1 MTHRRIA
8 SGLPW
13 RRGLLTLAV
22 AVGGLSFAGPA
33 SAATVVSAGG
43 PYAGA
48 EGQHVRVTGT
58 VTGAAGGT
66 WSATRAP
73 TGEQDGATCAFADPS
88 ALSTEVWCND
98 DGNFD
103 LRLTA
108 SDGTF
113 STARL
118 TLRNLAPV
126 LTSVVPTTGD
136 AAGVHSVVT
145 VSATYRDGDP
155 VDSHRYVINWGDGS
169 TSRAATRLRLNGTGA
184 FSGSHS
190 YASPGNRTVTVSV
203 FDSHGAGDSAALPL
217 QVVGG
222 SRCATVNGAG
232 RLPRSRH
239 SRFALSAHC
248 GTPRAVGVVRLR
260 VPGRGRYVSTHL
272 TLLRGRGHAATLA
285 GNGRWRAA
293 GQRRAHSGYRY
304 VITVQD
310 RRRDRMRV
318 TVVSPAGVRVLQ
330 MRGRIAGGHITV
342 RS

>member
-1 MTHRRIA
+1 MTHRKIA
-8 SGLPW
+8 SGFPW

-22 AVGGLSFAGPA
+22 VVAGLSFAGPA
-33 SAATVVSAGG
+33 SAATVSAGG
-43 PYAGA
+43 PYTGA
-48 EGQHVRVTGT
+48 EGQPVRITGS
-58 VTGAAGGT
+58 VTGATSWT

-73 TGEQDGATCAFADPS
+73 GGEQDGATCVFADPS
-88 ALSTEVWCND
+88 ALSTDVRCND
-98 DGNFD
+98 DGTFD

-108 SDGTF
+108 SDGTV

-118 TLRNLAPV
+118 TLSNLAPV
-126 LTSVVPTTGD
+126 LTSVVPVTGD

-145 VSATYRDGDP
+145 LSATYRDGDP
-155 VDSHRYVINWGDGS
+155 IDSHRYVINWGDGT
-169 TSRAATRLRLNGTGA
+169 TSRAATRLRLDGTGA

-190 YASPGNRTVTVSV
+190 YTRPGNRTVTVSV
-203 FDSHGAGDSAALPL
+203 FDSHGLSDTASLPL

-239 SRFALSAHC
+239 SRFALSARC
-248 GTPRAVGVVRLR
+248 GTPHSVGAVRLR